1 MKEDKVQALTKQLEE
16 GIKDFF
22 ESDRYKEY
30 LDVMSKFHNY
40 SSNNIGL
47 ILLQKP
53 DTSRVAGFNAWKNNF
68 KRSVNKGEKGI
79 AILAPAPWK
88 KTIEV
93 DKIDPN
99 TNKVV
104 LKADGTKEKE
114 QKEITQNYFRVVYV
128 FDVSQTS
135 GEPLPELVS
144 KLSDKVQDF
153 DDLFLVL
160 KNVSEYPIEYEDIK
174 SGANGYCDL
183 VNKRIAIK
191 EGLGEAHII
200 KTTIHE
206 IAHAILHSDLKN
218 RDKDS
223 STREVEAESIAY
235 VVSNSLGIDTSSY
248 SFGYVGAWSK
258 DKELTQLKSSLDT
271 IQKTANDLIS
281 NIEKE
286 LLMLERNRENNLNI
300 SLYDGEIDL
309 DRIKEENIEVNNS
322 SFSIYQIFSDKD
334 LNNIRFLS
342 YEDLEK
348 MNIKFDSSLYT
359 KVYEGD
365 LEKYRSLEDMF
376 IEFNTN
382 LPSNYTGRSLSI
394 SDVILLNNDVSQK
407 AYYVNHI
414 GFIELPNSE
423 IKNFLNK
430 NLDLNKPALSQKIKE
445 AKDKAKEVNKD
456 RPTDIKMEVERN

>member
-1 MKEDKVQALTKQLEE
+1 MKEDKVQELTKQLEE

-22 ESDRYKEY
+22 GSDRYKEY

-53 DTSRVAGFNAWKNNF
+53 DASRVAGFNAWKKDF
-68 KRSVNKGEKGI
+68 KRFVNKGEKGI
-79 AILAPAPWK
+79 AILAPAPYK

-104 LKADGTKEKE
+104 LNTDGTREKE
-114 QKEITQNYFRVVYV
+114 EKEITQNYFRVVYV
-128 FDVSQTS
+128 FDVSQTN
-135 GEPLPELVS
+135 GDPLPELTT
-144 KLSDKVQDF
+144 KLTDEVKGF

-160 KNVSEYPIEYEDIK
+160 KNVSEFPIEYEDIK
-174 SGANGYCDL
+174 SGANGYCDP

-191 EGLGEAHII
+191 ESLGEAHII

-206 IAHAILHSDLKN
+206 IAHSILHSDLKN
-218 RDKDS
+218 KDKDS

-235 VVSNSLGIDTSSY
+235 VVSNTLGIDTSSY

-281 NIEKE
+281 NIEVE
-286 LLMLERNRENNLNI
+286 LLQLQRNRENNLKI

-309 DRIKEENIEVNNS
+309 DRVKEKNVEKPS
-322 SFSIYQIFSDKD
+322 LGDK
-334 LNNIRFLS
+334 I
-342 YEDLEK
+342 
-348 MNIKFDSSLYT
+348 
-359 KVYEGD
+359 
-365 LEKYRSLEDMF
+365 
-376 IEFNTN
+376 
-382 LPSNYTGRSLSI
+382 
-394 SDVILLNNDVSQK
+394 
-407 AYYVNHI
+407 
-414 GFIELPNSE
+414 
-423 IKNFLNK
+423 
-430 NLDLNKPALSQKIKE
+430 
-445 AKDKAKEVNKD
+445 DKAKERAKDINKD
-456 RPTDIKMEVERN
+456 IKVENKVEIER